1 MPRVVPDYKIK
12 AKQRIVDAAISV
24 FAQKGYHKAKMEDIA
39 TKLGVSKGAI
49 YQYFKS
55 KEDLF
60 QAVVDVPIQRMRDQ
74 PLSDILESGNLL
86 DISTNTFYEKLWS
99 TPLLFSE
106 PTWPTSLMF
115 EIVSEASRNEVLA
128 KSLKQVH
135 NESLRYLEAFF
146 EDQKKKGIIRKDV
159 NTHALAM
166 GLIAL
171 QDGLQGY
178 ELFGVNQSDTSKTWV
193 EISQILLNGVK
204 ANSPAE
210 NHQDYIEESK

>member
-24 FAQKGYHKAKMEDIA
+24 FAEKGYHKAKMEDIA
-39 TKLGVSKGAI
+39 KKLGVSKGAI

-60 QAVVDVPIQRMRDQ
+60 HAVVDVPIQRLRDK
-74 PLSDILESGNLL
+74 PLSEILEFGNLL
-86 DISTNTFYEKLWS
+86 DISSNTFYEKLWS
-99 TPLLFSE
+99 APLLSSE

-115 EIVSEASRNEVLA
+115 EIVSEASRNESLA
-128 KSLKQVH
+128 NSLKQVY
-135 NESLRYLEAFF
+135 NESLRYLEAFLA
-146 EDQKKKGIIRKDV
+146 DQKKKGIIRKDI
-159 NTHALAM
+159 NTYSLAL
-166 GLIAL
+166 GLLAL

-178 ELFGVNQSDTSKTWV
+178 ELFGGNQTDTSKTWV

-204 ANSPAE
+204 VNSPTE
-210 NHQDYIEESK
+210 KSQDYIEDAK